1 MSSSALYPVFY
12 RPKPHRVV
20 GGVAAGLAVQFRTN
34 PFLVRVV
41 LLLTAALGGTG
52 LWFYMLMWIFTKAG
66 TEEQND
72 AADHLLCEVE
82 DRASKSGQLT
92 QLSRVGNFGLVVL
105 GLVGA
110 FLSIAL
116 VTGFRGA
123 DLLSIVV
130 VGIGAL
136 LLWRAYD
143 QGVETLAA
151 PRSLLGI
158 AAGTALVLSG
168 IVFVTVN
175 WTSPAMFGA
184 TLAAV
189 LLTLAGAAVLAVP
202 LVVRMWQRLNE
213 EREAKAKAD
222 ERAEIASRLHDSVLQ
237 TLALIQ
243 KRSENP
249 AEVARL
255 ARGQERELR
264 QWLFGSQDNL
274 SGGASTVF
282 KAIEL
287 ACGEV
292 EDMYG
297 VRIAPVVVGSDC
309 TLDDVAQAGILAARE
324 AMVNSAKHSGENT
337 ADVYAEVLG
346 GQLDIFVRDRGVGFN
361 PAAVDPS
368 RHGLAESVHGR
379 VERAGGQVQVKT
391 APGEGVEVHISLP
404 LSSEV

>member
-12 RPKPHRVV
+12 RPKPQRVV
-20 GGVAAGLAVQFRTN
+20 GGVASGLAVQLHTS
-34 PFLVRVV
+34 PFLVRIA
-41 LLLTAALGGTG
+41 LLFSAILGGMG

-66 TEEQND
+66 TDAQNE
-72 AADHLLCEVE
+72 AAELVFAEVE
-82 DRASKSGQLT
+82 SRTSKSGRLPK
-92 QLSRVGNFGLVVL
+92 LSRLGNFGLVVL
-105 GLVGA
+105 GIVGA

-136 LLWRAYD
+136 VLWRGYD
-143 QGVETLAA
+143 QGLDSLTR

-158 AAGTALVLSG
+158 ATGTALVLTG

-175 WTSPAMFGA
+175 WTSPAMFAA
-184 TLAAV
+184 TLASV

-243 KRSENP
+243 KRSENS

-264 QWLFGSQDNL
+264 QWLFGTQDSM

-292 EDMYG
+292 EDMFG
-297 VRIAPVVVGSDC
+297 VRISPVVVGADC
-309 TLDDVAQAGILAARE
+309 PLDDVAQAGVMAARE
-324 AMVNSAKHSGENT
+324 AMVNAAKHSGQQT
-337 ADVYAEVLG
+337 VDVYGEALA
-346 GQLDIFVRDRGVGFN
+346 GQLDIFVRDRGVGFD

-368 RHGLAESVHGR
+368 RHGLAESIHGR
-379 VERAGGQVQVKT
+379 VERAGGSVQVKT
-391 APGEGVEVHISLP
+391 APGAGTEVHISMP
-404 LSSEV
+404 LSLEA